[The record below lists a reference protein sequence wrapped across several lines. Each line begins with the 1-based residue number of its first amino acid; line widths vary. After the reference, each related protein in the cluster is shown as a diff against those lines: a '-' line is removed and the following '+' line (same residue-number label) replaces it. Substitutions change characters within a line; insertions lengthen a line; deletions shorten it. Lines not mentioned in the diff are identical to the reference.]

1 MYLLESN
8 KQKEGAISCEGRCGG
23 DCGDDEILPKA
34 SHNVLI
40 SLATSA
46 GKGGAW
52 S

>member
-1 MYLLESN
+1 MYLLESG
-8 KQKEGAISCEGRCGG
+8 KQNRRRLAVSG
-23 DCGDDEILPKA
+23 DSDDDEILPKA

-40 SLATSA
+40 SLAISA